1 MRNTHVY
8 PENLPKGDPVP
19 APNRRSP
26 EVAVPFLSSLVV
38 AVMFGVLT
46 LLIGDPM
53 FLIFV
58 ALFGAT
64 AALVWRASRIGYGIG
79 IGLSVLVI
87 FFFSS
92 NIQADLTGFADL
104 GSFDLVILIL
114 PALILTI
121 LYSGLG
127 LAGAM
132 RSAAPGP
139 RRMFP
144 VASTLAILAVGF
156 VAGSLF
162 VGELANGAVLS
173 IGQSANTTASVTIVV
188 GAANNGVATPF
199 SPVNYT
205 AKSGSTIT
213 WVNKDSVAHTVVSM
227 SVPSGASAFSS
238 GNIQYGNVYSVTL
251 TVPGTYKYECSIHPW
266 MTGTIVVTS

>member
-1 MRNTHVY
+1 M
-8 PENLPKGDPVP
+8 P

-162 VGELANGAVLS
+162 VGVLANGAVLS